1 MRIIKICLLLFSI
14 VWIIGF
20 TTPAIFELSLL
31 TNILIS
37 KFYSPVCHQIPEKT
51 FELFGTHLLVCARCT
66 GIYLGAFVMI
76 AITLLKKQSQ
86 SPTDLDLKWFVISSA
101 LLLIDVLA
109 STAGIYSYSKLLAF
123 GSGLFFGFVV
133 LNFIQQGLAFT
144 FPGRKNA
151 DVV

>member
-1 MRIIKICLLLFSI
+1 
-14 VWIIGF
+14 
-20 TTPAIFELSLL
+20 
-31 TNILIS
+31 
-37 KFYSPVCHQIPEKT
+37 
-51 FELFGTHLLVCARCT
+51 
-66 GIYLGAFVMI
+66 MI

-133 LNFIQQGLAFT
+133 LNFIQQGLTFT